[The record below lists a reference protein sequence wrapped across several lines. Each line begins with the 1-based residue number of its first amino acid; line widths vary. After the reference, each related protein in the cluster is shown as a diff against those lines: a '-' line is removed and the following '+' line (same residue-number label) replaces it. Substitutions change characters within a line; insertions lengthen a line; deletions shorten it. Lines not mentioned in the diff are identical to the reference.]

1 LVKRGNKVAL
11 IILDGV
17 GITATQKGN
26 AFTMAK
32 KPYIDQLIDASPKAL
47 LKASAREV
55 GLPWGEVGNSEVG
68 HTNIGLGRVVL
79 QDLPQI
85 DRAIQNNTIAGKK
98 TVKKIFETLA
108 TKGGNLHLI
117 GVISNGAVHGHIRH
131 LIAMITL
138 FQHAQGL
145 KKIYLHLISDGRDV
159 PERSLQRFIPQVT
172 NVLSDRVVVASL
184 LGRYFA
190 MDRDKNWDRIS
201 IAYQAILGNGKKAR
215 SVEDAISTAY
225 AANETDEFIT
235 PATIGGFKDVDL
247 ENDAFLF
254 TNYRS
259 DRAIQLTRMFV
270 DPHLTGVKRAA
281 LAKHFFTMTTYE
293 DNLPAEVLFS
303 NLDLNDERINPLI
316 NPLSKIVADAGL
328 KQFYVAETEKYA
340 HVTYFFSGGLK
351 NENVGQIC
359 KLIPS
364 KKVKTYAEHPQMCAS
379 EIADALVEASGGNYS
394 LIVAN
399 FANGDMVG
407 HSGELDPTIKAVEVL
422 DQQLKKA
429 VPQLLKKGY
438 VVMLTADH
446 GNCEEMIDLTS
457 GKINKEHTMNPV
469 FFLYITTDSEK
480 KYLNA
485 ESFFDA
491 QPIGILADIAPT
503 ILDELSLRHAREITG
518 INLKKS
524 LI

>member
-1 LVKRGNKVAL
+1 MGNKVAL

-17 GITATQKGN
+17 GITTTQKGN
-26 AFTMAK
+26 AFAMAK
-32 KPYIDQLIDASPKAL
+32 KPFIDQLIDTSPKAL

-98 TVKKIFETLA
+98 NFKKIFGTLA
-108 TKGGNLHLI
+108 AKSANIHLI
-117 GVISNGAVHGHIRH
+117 GIVSDGAVHGHIRH
-131 LIAMITL
+131 LIAMIGL
-138 FQHAQGL
+138 LRQARGL
-145 KKIYLHLISDGRDV
+145 KKLYLHLISDGRDV
-159 PERSLQRFIPQVT
+159 PERSLERFIPQIT
-172 NVLSDRVVVASL
+172 NALSEKVVVASL
-184 LGRYFA
+184 SGRYFA
-190 MDRDKNWDRIS
+190 MDRDKNWDRIG
-201 IAYQAILGNGKKAR
+201 IAYQAILGNGRK
-215 SVEDAISTAY
+215 SQSLEEAISTAY
-225 AANETDEFIT
+225 ASNETDEFIT
-235 PATIGGFKDVDL
+235 PATIAGFKDIDL
-247 ENDAFLF
+247 ENDILLF
-254 TNYRS
+254 TNYRA
-259 DRAIQLTRMFV
+259 DRAIELTRMFV
-270 DPHLTGVKRAA
+270 DPHLTSVKRAA

-293 DNLPAEVLFS
+293 DNLSVDVLFS
-303 NLDLNDERINPLI
+303 NLDLNDERTNSLI
-316 NPLSKIVADAGL
+316 NPLPEIVADAGL

-340 HVTYFFSGGLK
+340 HITYFFSGGLRS
-351 NENVGQIC
+351 ENVGQTC

-364 KKVKTYAEHPQMCAS
+364 KKVRTYAEYPQMCAP
-379 EIADALVEASGGNYS
+379 EIADALVEASAENYG

-407 HSGELDPTIKAVEVL
+407 HSGELEPTIKAVEIV

-429 VPQLLKKGY
+429 VPQLLKKGFA
-438 VVMLTADH
+438 VMLTADH

-469 FFLYITTDSEK
+469 FFLYITAGSEK

-491 QPIGILADIAPT
+491 QPIGILADVAPT